1 MAEDR
6 KAFENRQQNIMI
18 KDRRR
23 LMVSGVRH
31 VESFNEECIILD
43 TELGVLVIRGAGLH
57 INKLNLETSDL
68 DVEGEICACE
78 FLDGGAPQR
87 KGGFFSGLFR

>member
-1 MAEDR
+1 MVDDR
-6 KAFENRQQNIMI
+6 KAFEQHQQNIML

-43 TELGVLVIRGAGLH
+43 TENGILIIRGAGLH
-57 INKLNLETSDL
+57 INKLNVESSEL
-68 DVEGEICACE
+68 DVEGDICAME
-78 FLDGGAPQR
+78 YLDGGVPQR